1 MTRRAAALAILAC
14 STVITACGTAA
25 PEPSEP
31 AASVTETVSNSPS
44 PSAGL
49 ALPEPGHG
57 LDADAILAA
66 MRDSRRPGGVPDEIE
81 TSEVAARLAETIW
94 TFDGEPWATTSA
106 GGSCGPD
113 TCTLEIAGAGDG
125 ALGEDV
131 WVFAVTPASGDVEL
145 VSAELGAV
153 PSDIVE
159 KVEHAAHAATGD
171 SFDGIDGLGLTYAR
185 WAPPPDHGQFE
196 LSYRTG
202 DEEGGTCGVELTFDA
217 VRNVTLDERV
227 IAC

>member
-1 MTRRAAALAILAC
+1 MTRRAAAVAVLAC
-14 STVITACGTAA
+14 SIVIVACATAVPG
-25 PEPSEP
+25 PSEP
-31 AASVTETVSNSPS
+31 AASATETRSGS
-44 PSAGL
+44 PSASAGV

-81 TSEVAARLAETIW
+81 TTEVAARLAETIW

-113 TCTLEIAGAGDG
+113 TCTLEVAGAGDA
-125 ALGEDV
+125 ALGEDL

-153 PSDIVE
+153 PSDVVE
-159 KVEHAAHAATGD
+159 EIDRAAQAAIGD
-171 SFDGIDGLGLTYAR
+171 RLDGLALTYAR
-185 WAPPPDHGQFE
+185 WAPPPDDGQFE

-202 DEEGGTCGVELTFDA
+202 DEEGGACGLELTFDA
-217 VRNVTLDERV
+217 VRNFTLDERV

>member
-1 MTRRAAALAILAC
+1 MTRRAAAVASLAC
-14 STVITACGTAA
+14 SIMMVACGTAA

-31 AASVTETVSNSPS
+31 AASVTETASNSPS

-49 ALPEPGHG
+49 ALPVPGHG
-57 LDADAILAA
+57 LDADTILAA

-106 GGSCGPD
+106 GGSCGPA
-113 TCTLEIAGAGDG
+113 TCTLEIAGAGEA
-125 ALGEDV
+125 ALGEDL
-131 WVFAVTPASGDVEL
+131 WVFAITPASGDVEL

-153 PSDIVE
+153 PPDIVE
-159 KVEHAAHAATGD
+159 AIEHAAQATTGD
-171 SFDGIDGLGLTYAR
+171 RLEGLALTHAR
-185 WAPPPDHGQFE
+185 WAPPPDDGQFE